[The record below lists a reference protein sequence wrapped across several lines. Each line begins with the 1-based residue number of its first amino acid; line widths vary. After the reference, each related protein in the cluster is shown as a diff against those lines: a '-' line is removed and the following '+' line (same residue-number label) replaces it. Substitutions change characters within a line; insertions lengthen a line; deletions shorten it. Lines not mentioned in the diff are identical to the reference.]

1 MVISSGVCGRFFLK
15 KIILFYKTFI
25 MLVCLIKDINK
36 MTQILITL
44 LFFFFMEF
52 IAWFS
57 HKYVMHGFMWF
68 WHESHHKP
76 RKGTFELNDLFG
88 FMFAIPSAWLIILGS
103 EAFDWRFFAGIGI
116 ALYGVAYFLVHDVF
130 VHQRVKWLR
139 VARLKYFKAMR
150 QTHHLHHEVHTK
162 EGAEAFGFLFVPKR
176 YLNKYGRD

>member
-1 MVISSGVCGRFFLK
+1 
-15 KIILFYKTFI
+15 
-25 MLVCLIKDINK
+25 

-88 FMFAIPSAWLIILGS
+88 FMFAIPSAWLIILGA
-103 EAFDWRFFAGIGI
+103 EAFHWRFFAGIGI